1 MWVSMVVVM
10 VEGSDGTPE
19 TQSPGHC
26 ECEAR
31 DPGGSLLTLSAS
43 MATMSSASH
52 MSSSSTSMRPG
63 LTAHYSHK
71 TLMNEPT
78 LLKPR

>member
-31 DPGGSLLTLSAS
+31 DREGV
-43 MATMSSASH
+43 
-52 MSSSSTSMRPG
+52 TSPFLQSGRQCHLRVICHRPV
-63 LTAHYSHK
+63 H
-71 TLMNEPT
+71 
-78 LLKPR
+78 R